1 MSWLIFLPV
10 LVMSLICVINFITI
24 KQPHEMSEIS
34 DFVSVI
40 VPLRDEAHNARELV
54 ESLAAQRFLNRV
66 EFIFL
71 DDNSE
76 DQTQSI
82 ITSSIAGLN
91 NFRFIQGTQL
101 PADWIGKTWALK
113 QLLEA
118 SNGEIIVSMDAD
130 VRITSDAISKSITLM
145 KSKGLD
151 FISPYPR
158 QIALTLSERL
168 VQPLL
173 QWSWMSTLILPLVER
188 SRFSSMAV
196 ANGQFFIVNRSAL
209 VQSGGYECVKA
220 AVLDDVFLA
229 RALMKSGFKG
239 VAVNG
244 ATISEVRMYMSWTQ
258 IKSGYGKSLRH
269 AFGSNFGA
277 FIAVLFL
284 FFTGVV
290 PLILSLMGSM
300 LGLIA
305 FSLIILTR
313 MLSAFRFHGRIVDS
327 IFHPLSSVLL
337 MYLIF
342 YSFRN
347 RGELEWKGRAI

>member
-1 MSWLIFLPV
+1 MLWLIFLPV
-10 LVMSLICVINFITI
+10 LVMFSICLSNFIAI
-24 KQPHEMSEIS
+24 KQPREAGEIS

-40 VPLRDEAHNARELV
+40 VPLRNEAHNIRELV
-54 ESLAAQRFLNRV
+54 QSLAAQRFLNRV
-66 EFIFL
+66 EFILL

-82 ITSSIAGLN
+82 ITSSIAGFN
-91 NFRFIQGTQL
+91 NFRLIQGEQL
-101 PADWIGKTWALK
+101 PADWIGKTWALA
-113 QLLEA
+113 QLLDA
-118 SNGEIIVSMDAD
+118 SHGEIIVSLDAD

-145 KSKGLD
+145 KSKRLD

-158 QIALTLSERL
+158 QIVQTLGERL
-168 VQPLL
+168 IQPLL
-173 QWSWMSTLILPLVER
+173 QWSWMSTLVLAIVER

-196 ANGQFFIVNRSAL
+196 ANGQFFIVKRSVL
-209 VQSGGYECVKA
+209 VESGGYECVKT

-244 ATISEVRMYMSWTQ
+244 ANISEVRMYTSWTQ
-258 IKSGYGKSLRH
+258 IKSGYGKSLRY

-284 FFTGVV
+284 LLTGVA
-290 PLILSLMGSM
+290 PLILTLMGSM
-300 LGLIA
+300 WGWISLT
-305 FSLIILTR
+305 LIILTR
-313 MLSAFRFHGRIVDS
+313 ILSAIRFRGRILDS
-327 IFHPLSSVLL
+327 IFHPISSLL
-337 MYLIF
+337 LIYLIF

-347 RGELEWKGRAI
+347 RGEIVWKGRVL